1 MIVTWAVDDGEVHC
15 LDNTANDSQQA
26 IEYANLLSALEAAD
40 EVIAHNALFDRLVIA
55 RHFPNYAPPL
65 EKWRCAM
72 VKAYAHSLPGS
83 LDALCVILKVSQ
95 DDAKQDGKKLVH
107 LFCKPRPKNMST
119 RRATR
124 DTHPEEWK
132 AFLEYAKADISAV
145 REVYKRLPSWNYAG
159 AELDLWHLDQR
170 INDRGFKVDEELV
183 AAALHAVDT
192 EKGRLAGHTQTI
204 TDGELTSVTKR
215 DPLFEYI
222 LAEYHVLLPDLKMT
236 TLERRLAD
244 PDIPDG
250 LKELLRV
257 RLQVTTTSTSK
268 YKALTRGTTQDGRLH
283 GALQFDGAG
292 RTGRWSGRTFQPQNL
307 PSRGLLPAGE
317 INIGIDAMKAG
328 VAHLCFGNVMHL
340 ASSAIR
346 GCIVAP
352 EGKKLVISDLSNI
365 EGRILAWLAGEEWK
379 LQAFRDFD
387 NGTGTDLY
395 KLAYAKS
402 FKIKPEDVTKAER
415 QVGKVM
421 ELAMGYE
428 GGVGAFLTFSLA
440 YGIDLEEM
448 AAAAIESLPAAVYED
463 ADGFYNWAVKQNRST
478 FGLSKDAFIVCDAF
492 KRLWRLAHPMVSTL
506 WKELEAAAIEATEN
520 PAVTIHCRMFKV
532 RRDGAWLRIGLPS
545 GRALCYPQ
553 PQVENGK
560 LSYMGTNQ
568 YTRQWGRISTYG
580 GKLVENCT
588 QAVARDVM
596 AANMQRIED
605 VGFEIV
611 LTVHDEIITEAPDD
625 ECFNAGLL
633 SDLMTT
639 PNAWHAGLPLAAAGF
654 EDYRYRKD

>member
-1 MIVTWAVDDGEVHC
+1 MIVTFAVDDGPIQC
-15 LDNTANDSQQA
+15 LDLTARDPEDA
-26 IEYANLLSALEAAD
+26 IHYASLLSCIENAD
-40 EVIAHNALFDRLVIA
+40 EIVAHNAMFDRLVVN
-55 RHFPNYAPPL
+55 RHISEQPR
-65 EKWRCAM
+65 EKWRCSM

-83 LDALCVILKVSQ
+83 LEALCGILKVSQ
-95 DDAKQDGKKLVH
+95 ADAKQDGKKLVH
-107 LFCKPRPKNMST
+107 LFCKPRPKNMT
-119 RRATR
+119 IRRATR
-124 DTHPEEWK
+124 ETHPEEWK
-132 AFLEYAKADISAV
+132 AFLEYAKADISAM
-145 REVYKRLPSWNYAG
+145 REVYKRLPSWNYSG
-159 AELDLWHLDQR
+159 NELALWHLDQT
-170 INDRGFKVDEELV
+170 INDRGFQVDGDLV
-183 AAALHAVDT
+183 TAALNAVAS
-192 EKGRLAGHTQTI
+192 EQGRLATHTGTL
-204 TDGELTSVTKR
+204 TSGELTSVTKR
-215 DPLFEYI
+215 EPLFEYI
-222 LAEYHVLLPDLKMT
+222 LAEYRVSLPDLKMA

-268 YKALTRGTTQDGRLH
+268 YKSLARGTTRDGRLH
-283 GALQFDGAG
+283 GTLQFDGAG

-307 PSRGLLPAGE
+307 PSRGLLPASE
-317 INIGIDAMKAG
+317 IITGIDAMKAD
-328 VAHLCFGNVMHL
+328 VAHLCFENVMHL

-352 EGKKLVISDLSNI
+352 EGKKLVVADLSNI

-387 NGTGTDLY
+387 NGTGADLY

-402 FKIKPEDVTKAER
+402 FKIKPEDVTKPER

-440 YGIDLEEM
+440 YDIDLEAM
-448 AAAAIESLPAAVYED
+448 AAVALESLPAAVYED
-463 ADGFYNWAVKQNRST
+463 AEGFYNWTVKQNRST

-492 KRLWRLAHPMVSTL
+492 KRLWRSAHPMVSTL

-520 PAVTIHCRMFKV
+520 PAVTIHCRRFKV

-553 PQVENGK
+553 PHVENGK

-611 LTVHDEIITEAPDD
+611 LTVHDEIITEAPDED
-625 ECFNAGLL
+625 CFNAGLL